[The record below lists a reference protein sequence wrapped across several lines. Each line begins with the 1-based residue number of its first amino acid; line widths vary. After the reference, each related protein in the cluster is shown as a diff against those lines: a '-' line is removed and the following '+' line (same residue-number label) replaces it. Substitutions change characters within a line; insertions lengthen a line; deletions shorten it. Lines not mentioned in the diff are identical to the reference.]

1 MSLNLQNRYIVCMKT
16 FIASWAVR
24 IGASVARRWRVG
36 LVGLSLLLALPL
48 GAQTPLS
55 TPSVPWSGLTP
66 PAWILSDG
74 GGAQTPARVMGRFA
88 AGEGAVAQPGD
99 RAALRASGAHW
110 LAIDLPAVQAPREVV
125 LEIPVSDVQRVVFYS
140 PQADER
146 WASAEA
152 GALLPVAR
160 WPMAHLSPAF
170 AWTLQPG
177 QNRVYL
183 SVEGRRP
190 TELAWRLWDRSAFE
204 RHAQTLHLIW
214 GAALGGM
221 VLLVVMS
228 LVQALQYRNGLPL
241 SFAGACLALA
251 VAAAAHGGVGAEY
264 LWPERAGWSER
275 MFEAWQSLA
284 QGFGLLFISRLAR
297 GALAPRWRSASL
309 VFGALGLVLC
319 VVALSGLALDSVA
332 AGYGALVWLA
342 GCGIAWRAVVRER
355 WLGAMLLGGW
365 LLLGP
370 WQWVSVLRGT
380 VWTLPWEAV
389 LLRWA
394 PAGLGLSLSLLG
406 LALAWR
412 CRLQRDQGVQRQAL
426 KRIDSLTGLSSEHV
440 VLERLDHLILRQHR
454 QHRLGAVM
462 RIRIANL
469 QALFREAGVPALD
482 AATLQASQCI
492 SQVVRRSGDT
502 LARLGNGDFVLL
514 MEGEF
519 KPQGVLDLAQ
529 TIIARGLAQ
538 PGRLPGGATLRLQV
552 TCTAGLFPGC
562 DAQALLQR
570 LGGLLDAMNATASGR
585 ALQLLQPGQD
595 PAAATGRVATGPA
608 PLSWSDQLTTSP
620 RA

>member
-1 MSLNLQNRYIVCMKT
+1 MKT
-16 FIASWAVR
+16 FIASCAVR
-24 IGASVARRWRVG
+24 VGARIARRWRVG
-36 LVGLSLLLALPL
+36 LVGLSLLLVLPL
-48 GAQTPLS
+48 GAQTPQS
-55 TPSVPWSGLTP
+55 TQPVPWTGLTP

-74 GGAQTPARVMGRFA
+74 GGAQTLARVMGRFA
-88 AGEGAVAQPGD
+88 AGEGAVALPGD
-99 RAALRASGAHW
+99 RAALRSASVHW

-125 LEIPVSDVQRVVFYS
+125 LEIPVSDVQRVVFHS
-140 PQADER
+140 SRADEP
-146 WASAEA
+146 WSSAEA
-152 GALLPVAR
+152 GTLLPVAR
-160 WPMAHLSPAF
+160 WPMAHLYPAF
-170 AWTLQPG
+170 GWTVQPG
-177 QNRVYL
+177 QSRVYL
-183 SVEGRRP
+183 SFEGRRP
-190 TELAWRLWDRSAFE
+190 TELVWRLWDRSAFE

-214 GAALGGM
+214 GAAFGGLA
-221 VLLVVMS
+221 LLVVMS
-228 LVQALQYRNGLPL
+228 LSQAIQYRTSLPL
-241 SFAGACLALA
+241 FFAGACLALA
-251 VAAAAHGGVGAEY
+251 VAAAAHGGMGAEY

-284 QGFGLLFISRLAR
+284 QGFGLLLISRLAR
-297 GALAPRWRSASL
+297 SALAPRWRSSSL
-309 VFGALGLVLC
+309 VLGVLGLVLC

-332 AGYGALVWLA
+332 AGYGVLVWLA
-342 GCGIAWRAVVRER
+342 GCGVAWRAVLRER
-355 WLGAMLLGGW
+355 CLGGMLMGWW

-370 WQWVSVLRGT
+370 WQGVSVLRGT
-380 VWTLPWEAV
+380 VWTLPWESV

-394 PAGLGLSLSLLG
+394 PTGLSLSLCLLG

-412 CRLQRDQGVQRQAL
+412 GRLQRDQSVQRQAL
-426 KRIDSLTGLSSEHV
+426 KRIDSLTGLSSEYV

-454 QHRLGAVM
+454 QHRLGSVM
-462 RIRIANL
+462 RIRIGNL
-469 QALFREAGVPALD
+469 QAIFREAGVLALD

-514 MEGEF
+514 LEGDF

-552 TCTAGLFPGC
+552 SCTAGFFPGC

-585 ALQLLQPGQD
+585 ALQLLQPGRD
-595 PAAATGRVATGPA
+595 SAAEAGQVVTSSA